1 MPFFSVNKT
10 SYTIKFASFFSLL
23 EIIRELYG
31 QGDNYLKP

>member
-1 MPFFSVNKT
+1 MPFFSVNET
-10 SYTIKFASFFSLL
+10 SYTTKFASFFSLL